1 MSQPELESF
10 IQFSNEVTIITHII
24 YPSFPFTLFP
34 YLETYHPF
42 LDRSFF
48 WSKGRWWIAL
58 GERKVEI
65 AQVAEKG
72 DGRNPF
78 LEITVESEETV
89 EEVSS
94 ILGVN
99 EDPLPFYQLGEKD
112 PVMNEIIEEFYGAR
126 IPRSRSL
133 F

>member
-1 MSQPELESF
+1 M
-10 IQFSNEVTIITHII
+10 
-24 YPSFPFTLFP
+24 
-34 YLETYHPF
+34 
-42 LDRSFF
+42 
-48 WSKGRWWIAL
+48 
-58 GERKVEI
+58 

-126 IPRSRSL
+126 KLI
-133 F
+133 